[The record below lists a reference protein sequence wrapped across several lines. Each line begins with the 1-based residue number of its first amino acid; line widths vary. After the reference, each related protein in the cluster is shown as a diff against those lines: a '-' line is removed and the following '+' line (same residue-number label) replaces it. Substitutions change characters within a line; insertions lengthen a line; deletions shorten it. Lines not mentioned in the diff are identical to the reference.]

1 MQIAYTSAKLHTLRY
16 FLMKRKKSR
25 AILSKL
31 LTPFSTNRGQES
43 AGMITGRLECAS
55 FKKHIGMGMVSQ
67 IFTEEILGKMR
78 GDLGIGHTRYST
90 AGSSALVN
98 CQPFEVET
106 LQGKIAVAHNGELI
120 NCKSLRQKVRINQ
133 GTVSFSTKE
142 PYFVTLG
149 VFFVPSVPIF
159 F

>member
-1 MQIAYTSAKLHTLRY
+1 
-16 FLMKRKKSR
+16 
-25 AILSKL
+25 
-31 LTPFSTNRGQES
+31 
-43 AGMITGRLECAS
+43 MITGRLECAS

-120 NCKSLRQKVRINQ
+120 NCKSLRQKVRIN
-133 GTVSFSTKE
+133 
-142 PYFVTLG
+142 
-149 VFFVPSVPIF
+149 
-159 F
+159 